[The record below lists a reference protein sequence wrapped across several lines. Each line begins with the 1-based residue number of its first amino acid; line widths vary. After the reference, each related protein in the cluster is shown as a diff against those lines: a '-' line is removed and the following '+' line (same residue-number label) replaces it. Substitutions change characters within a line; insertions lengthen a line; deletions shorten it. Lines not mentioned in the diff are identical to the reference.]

1 MLCYVVLCNV
11 CMYACMHVCM
21 YEPPILWNHWARGHL
36 FRFGENHWGIILE
49 RLWPEVSGSE
59 TKNLDRS
66 SQPQPPIPTRS
77 FGTILANVLDGIYA
91 PNQLKIHNFVA
102 GVRLNLTTPW
112 ANLGLVPF
120 LLAPFRTAED
130 MPAIPPNVR
139 VEELRGRRKQ
149 TMRSL
154 AGRQGMGLDDSED
167 RSVEFG
173 YGWRMLED
181 HPWIITGS

>member
-1 MLCYVVLCNV
+1 
-11 CMYACMHVCM
+11 
-21 YEPPILWNHWARGHL
+21 L
-36 FRFGENHWGIILE
+36 FRYGENHWGIILE

-102 GVRLNLTTPW
+102 GVRLNLTLPW

-130 MPAIPPNVR
+130 MPAIPPKVR

-167 RSVEFG
+167 GSVAASSLG
-173 YGWRMLED
+173 TAGGWRT
-181 HPWIITGS
+181 IRGS